1 MATLSAMFKLFDGY
15 SSTADKIIRKTDVM
29 TGKMLNASG
38 ATDKFNEKLKN
49 AGAGSSLFSSG
60 VGKIVGAAA
69 TLTTALKGMN
79 ITDEF
84 INTNARIGLIND
96 GLQTQAELQEKIFQS
111 AKRARGSY
119 TDMAGAISKMG
130 LLADES
136 FGSNDELIA
145 FTELVQK
152 SFKVGGASQSEQS
165 SAMLQLSQAMAA
177 GKLQGDE
184 FRSIME
190 NAPMIAQAIAD
201 YTGKSKGE
209 LKELSSEGA
218 ITADIIKNSMFAMSD
233 EINSKFETMPITF
246 ADIWNRIKNGGLK
259 AFNSVMTKTS
269 ELINTSHFQSFVD
282 NMVNGFYLIAGAANF
297 ALDIISG
304 IGNFIATN
312 WGIIEPVLWGVIA
325 ALLVYNA
332 TAGIAYFTTL
342 KHMAAKIA
350 KVAVDWL
357 EYAAIFALTVAQ
369 QGLNTALAACP
380 ITWIIIAVIALI
392 ALFYAAVG
400 AINKLAGTSISATGI
415 IAGVFM
421 TCLAFIGNQFI
432 MLINMVIN
440 IFGEFWNFI
449 ATFAEFFANVFND
462 PIGSI
467 IRLFAGLAD
476 TVLGILETIASAIDT
491 LFGSNLANAV
501 SGWRDSLQGKVDDLV
516 GESKIKV
523 DRIDTSKYRLDRFNY
538 GDAYNAGYKWGANL
552 EDNFNLGSLL
562 NGLGGSGIDSAL
574 GSNFGSDLGTQGN
587 PLAVEGTGNNGSIDV
602 EIADEDIK
610 YLKDIAE
617 RDFQAKYTQQ
627 TLAPN
632 IQITFG
638 DVKET
643 ADLNE
648 LEKALERIINEQ
660 IAVVGEG

>member
-269 ELINTSHFQSFVD
+269 ELINTSHFQAFVD

-415 IAGVFM
+415 IAGVFWA
-421 TCLAFIGNQFI
+421 LGA
-432 MLINMVIN
+432 VIYNVFAMCHN
-440 IFGEFWNFI
+440 II
-449 ATFAEFFANVFND
+449 ATFVNFLGNIFIN
-462 PIGSI
+462 PIAAVKKLFYEMALYINQI
-467 IRLFAGLAD
+467 IRGVAKQIENLLNAIPFVEVNITGSLDKSIDWLKGEIEGINKESGLKD
-476 TVLGILETIASAIDT
+476 FVPKMDLKDVTAS
-491 LFGSNLANAV
+491 
-501 SGWRDSLQGKVDDLV
+501 
-516 GESKIKV
+516 
-523 DRIDTSKYRLDRFNY
+523 FNK
-538 GDAYNAGYKWGANL
+538 GYNWGANL

-617 RDFQAKYTQQ
+617 RDYVNKYTSA

-632 IQITFG
+632 VTVQFG
-638 DVKET
+638 DVHEN
-643 ADLNE
+643 ADANKVAGIV
-648 LEKALERIINEQ
+648 EKILREE